1 MFIKRL
7 FAKKQVTPRTKVELN
22 LDVSNPL
29 NKEVLEHLSRS
40 PKNNRPLISYPDDVQ
55 DPYNMQGSHPEVVE
69 RVWDQINSALP
80 ADCRCLIY
88 GTPGLVHSLAGVILA
103 FCSGTRYCIRLPANS
118 LNEAQK
124 VGMQTYTKWSD
135 GGDMDTKRD
144 LGEDWVFGSW
154 KSKELEWC
162 KTVYK
167 QLDSLT

>member
-7 FAKKQVTPRTKVELN
+7 FAKKQVIPRTKVELN

-29 NKEVLEHLSRS
+29 NKKVLEHLSRS
-40 PKNNRPLISYPDDVQ
+40 PKNNKPLISYPDDVQ

-69 RVWDQINSALP
+69 RVWDQ
-80 ADCRCLIY
+80 R
-88 GTPGLVHSLAGVILA
+88 
-103 FCSGTRYCIRLPANS
+103 
-118 LNEAQK
+118 